1 MALNPPF
8 VVRVEKKPD
17 RSFGDI
23 MNAIRTWLD
32 HRKIEPVSFEPVARA
47 DRGVGFEIAFSSED
61 EAQLFQREFA

>member
-32 HRKIEPVSFEPVARA
+32 PP
-47 DRGVGFEIAFSSED
+47 
-61 EAQLFQREFA
+61 